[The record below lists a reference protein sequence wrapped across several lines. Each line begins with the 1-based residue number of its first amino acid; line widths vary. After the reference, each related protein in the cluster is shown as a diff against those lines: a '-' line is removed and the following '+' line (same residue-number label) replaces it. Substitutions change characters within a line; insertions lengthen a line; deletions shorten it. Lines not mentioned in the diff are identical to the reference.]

1 MSNATAAISGPKN
14 TSKEADGIFMSVPP
28 SFTVPSIYTTASP
41 AVVAEVLTLGATAH
55 ALACRAHNDH
65 QRDELEQEH
74 KRQTDQLRDML
85 LVEQR
90 QKMDL
95 EQDLQRARA
104 STAATAQSMVEPM
117 IDAATKRIDESHARL
132 VEALTDQ
139 VDDLRAQLAALCAQR
154 TAPCATCTLCA
165 RSSLSE
171 SSTRTA
177 SSRRLGRSTCC
188 RRSRCC
194 APTRRSR
201 TSRTSASRRKSGD
214 GLWTR
219 CFGSASM
226 SMKCMVE
233 VKNVDRMRTEEL
245 TNFHDHLDR
254 RLATGAVNCGMF
266 VSLQPVSLPAANG
279 RPKYSAYFTL
289 DWRRNVPVLYVSNL
303 NSNPDLLGVCVAM
316 MQQVWQ
322 YCDRVGSLGAGVV
335 KAKIW
340 KPWRTLSIPS

>member
-117 IDAATKRIDESHARL
+117 ITAANRIDESHAKL

-139 VDDLRAQLAALCAQR
+139 VRDLRAQLDALRAEDSAVR
-154 TAPCATCTLCA
+154 DVHTLCTQQFERITNSNRIKQTIGEEHVLPQIA
-165 RSSLSE
+165 LLCPD
-171 SSTRTA
+171 STVANIADERKQA
-177 SSRRLGRSTCC
+177 
-188 RRSRCC
+188 
-194 APTRRSR
+194 
-201 TSRTSASRRKSGD
+201 KSGD

-245 TNFHDHLDR
+245 TNFHDHLI
-254 RLATGAVNCGMF
+254 AVW
-266 VSLQPVSLPAANG
+266 PPA
-279 RPKYSAYFTL
+279 R
-289 DWRRNVPVLYVSNL
+289 
-303 NSNPDLLGVCVAM
+303 
-316 MQQVWQ
+316 
-322 YCDRVGSLGAGVV
+322 
-335 KAKIW
+335 
-340 KPWRTLSIPS
+340 